1 MFSIIKRIIAWCGD
15 KKARLY
21 WGFVFCFFEAVFVTL
36 PVMGTAFILGII
48 IDGAK
53 RNEPLDPLWALYAL
67 IFMILMVLGRA
78 LFSYLKA
85 RYQES
90 IAYELTEQERIKIG
104 DVLKRV
110 SLGFFQSNRSGDL
123 SAAVSTDLSYIELY
137 SMHMIA
143 IVVNAYI
150 LAAVMVIT
158 LAIFN
163 AAIGLIVLA
172 AILVSLVFLTI
183 LGKGSK
189 KSAPTH
195 RKVQDDMVSAT
206 LEYIRGISVVKAYGQ
221 AGAAIQSIN
230 KAFRDSRKI
239 NIGIELKYA
248 PINSLH
254 IFALDLG
261 SVAIVAVSAY
271 FTVQGTMPLN
281 IFLMMAMFAFILF
294 ANLMRVSDSVHTLE
308 NIDVIMDK
316 LDVVKSAAFI
326 DADGKEHALTRF
338 DIAFDTV
345 DFAYE
350 DTSRTID
357 YYGGKAM
364 DMDYEQ
370 GEVRSAFDRP
380 SHSHN
385 AAYPP
390 ASGKGTS
397 RNALENVSF
406 TIPEGTTT
414 AIVGPSGGG
423 KSTVCSLLMRFYDV
437 RRGSVRIGG
446 VDVRELKCDSLLDHI
461 STVFQNVYLLND
473 TVTNNIRFG
482 KPGAS
487 MDEVILAAKQ
497 ARCHEFIMQLP
508 KGYDTLIGETGG
520 TLSGGEKQRISIARA
535 LLKDAPIIIL
545 DEATASIDPENEH
558 LVQDALASLTRDKTV
573 VVIAHRLNTI
583 ESADQILVLD
593 KGRIVERGRHEDL
606 VERPGI
612 YRHFVDIRQQAES
625 WVMP

>member
-21 WGFVFCFFEAVFVTL
+21 AGFVFCFFEAVFVTL
-36 PVMGTAFILGII
+36 PIMGTAYLLGLI
-48 IDGAK
+48 IDNAGT
-53 RNEPLDPLWALYAL
+53 NEPFDPLWALYAL
-67 IFMILMVLGRA
+67 LFMILMVLGRA
-78 LFSYLKA
+78 FFSYLKA

-150 LAAVMVIT
+150 LAAVMVVT
-158 LAIFN
+158 LIIFN

-172 AILVSLVFLTI
+172 AILLSLIFLTI
-183 LGKGSK
+183 LGKSSK
-189 KSAPTH
+189 ASAPTH
-195 RKVQDDMVSAT
+195 RKVQDDLVSAT

-221 AGAAIQSIN
+221 AGAAINSIN

-254 IFALDLG
+254 ILALDLG

-271 FTVQGTMPLN
+271 FTVQGIMPLN
-281 IFLMMAMFAFILF
+281 IFLMMAMFAFVLF
-294 ANLMRVSDSVHTLE
+294 ANIMRVSDSVHTLE

-316 LDVVKSAAFI
+316 LDLIKNAAFI
-326 DADGKEHALTRF
+326 DAKGKELTLPRF
-338 DIAFDTV
+338 DIVFDNV

-350 DTSRTID
+350 DTSRPID
-357 YYGGKAM
+357 YYGGKVQDGDRRNVGGRATP
-364 DMDYEQ
+364 
-370 GEVRSAFDRP
+370 GRLVRDEGALSQSTLP
-380 SHSHN
+380 EEM
-385 AAYPP
+385 P
-390 ASGKGTS
+390 
-397 RNALENVSF
+397 RNALEEISF
-406 TIPEGTTT
+406 TIPEGSTT
-414 AIVGPSGGG
+414 AIVGPSGSG
-423 KSTVCSLLMRFYDV
+423 KSTVCNLLMRFYDV
-437 RRGSVRIGG
+437 TSGGIRIGG
-446 VDVRELKCDSLLDHI
+446 IDVRELTCDSLLNHI
-461 STVFQNVYLLND
+461 SAVFQNVHVFND
-473 TVTNNIRFG
+473 TVANNITFG
-482 KPGAS
+482 KPDAT
-487 MDEVILAAKQ
+487 MDEVIAAAQQ
-497 ARCHEFIMQLP
+497 ARCHDFIMKLP
-508 KGYDTLIGETGG
+508 EGYDTVIGDAGN
-520 TLSGGEKQRISIARA
+520 TLSGGEKQRVSLARA

-558 LVQDALASLTRDKTV
+558 LVQEALAALTHDKTV

-593 KGRIVERGRHEDL
+593 KGRIVERGNHAEL
-606 VERPGI
+606 IERPGM
-612 YRHFVDIRQQAES
+612 YRHFVDIRQHAES